1 LFCRLRRTKPSSDG
15 QQYCLLYGKHHLRF
29 IIRPLAILHP
39 MSASMNIFVRVGGA
53 AAATG
58 AVLYAFSNQSAE
70 ASAAKK
76 QLQRRPSWE
85 AKFDGSQQREAV
97 AAAASALD
105 EGANKRLQRRPS
117 WAAKYVQLSHR
128 THKLSSCSPTPAS
141 AGSRVPSRARRCRRA
156 ACARK
161 SRCCRT
167 VAARCTGATRWTS
180 RTAATAATATA
191 TARGEEVSVL

>member
-1 LFCRLRRTKPSSDG
+1 
-15 QQYCLLYGKHHLRF
+15 
-29 IIRPLAILHP
+29 
-39 MSASMNIFVRVGGA
+39 MSASINIFVRVGGA

-117 WAAKYVQLSHR
+117 WAAKCVQLPHR
-128 THKLSSCSPTPAS
+128 THATLSLTTTHLHRFEGAEPSS
-141 AGSRVPSRARRCRRA
+141 AVPVRSLR
-156 ACARK
+156 
-161 SRCCRT
+161 
-167 VAARCTGATRWTS
+167 
-180 RTAATAATATA
+180 
-191 TARGEEVSVL
+191 EEVTLLPNRGGTMHRRN

>member
-1 LFCRLRRTKPSSDG
+1 
-15 QQYCLLYGKHHLRF
+15 
-29 IIRPLAILHP
+29 

-117 WAAKYVQLSHR
+117 WAAKCAQLPCHIAHR
-128 THKLSSCSPTPAS
+128 MRHL
-141 AGSRVPSRARRCRRA
+141 
-156 ACARK
+156 
-161 SRCCRT
+161 
-167 VAARCTGATRWTS
+167 
-180 RTAATAATATA
+180 
-191 TARGEEVSVL
+191 

>member
-1 LFCRLRRTKPSSDG
+1 
-15 QQYCLLYGKHHLRF
+15 
-29 IIRPLAILHP
+29 
-39 MSASMNIFVRVGGA
+39 MSASLNIFVRVGGA

-117 WAAKYVQLSHR
+117 WAAKCVQLPHH
-128 THKLSSCSPTPAS
+128 THKLPLAHQRLPAQVR
-141 AGSRVPSRARRCRRA
+141 GRRA
-156 ACARK
+156 ELGGAR
-161 SRCCRT
+161 
-167 VAARCTGATRWTS
+167 AQP
-180 RTAATAATATA
+180 
-191 TARGEEVSVL
+191 ARGGHDAA

>member
-1 LFCRLRRTKPSSDG
+1 
-15 QQYCLLYGKHHLRF
+15 
-29 IIRPLAILHP
+29 
-39 MSASMNIFVRVGGA
+39 MSASLNIFVRVGGA

-117 WAAKYVQLSHR
+117 WAAKCAQCRSIALSAPPCLLIHI
-128 THKLSSCSPTPAS
+128 
-141 AGSRVPSRARRCRRA
+141 
-156 ACARK
+156 
-161 SRCCRT
+161 
-167 VAARCTGATRWTS
+167 
-180 RTAATAATATA
+180 
-191 TARGEEVSVL
+191 

>member
-1 LFCRLRRTKPSSDG
+1 
-15 QQYCLLYGKHHLRF
+15 
-29 IIRPLAILHP
+29 
-39 MSASMNIFVRVGGA
+39 MNIFVRVGGA

-117 WAAKYVQLSHR
+117 WAAKCVQLPHAPTLSLLLTN
-128 THKLSSCSPTPAS
+128 THLRRFEGAEPSSAVHVRSLREEVTMLPEPWRHDAPAQLD
-141 AGSRVPSRARRCRRA
+141 GRRARCIGGDSDGDARA
-156 ACARK
+156 
-161 SRCCRT
+161 
-167 VAARCTGATRWTS
+167 G
-180 RTAATAATATA
+180 
-191 TARGEEVSVL
+191 GECVL

>member
-1 LFCRLRRTKPSSDG
+1 
-15 QQYCLLYGKHHLRF
+15 
-29 IIRPLAILHP
+29 

-117 WAAKYVQLSHR
+117 WAAKCAQCQSIALIA
-128 THKLSSCSPTPAS
+128 TPVAHPRPPPQVR
-141 AGSRVPSRARRCRRA
+141 GRRA
-156 ACARK
+156 ELG
-161 SRCCRT
+161 
-167 VAARCTGATRWTS
+167 GAG
-180 RTAATAATATA
+180 AQP
-191 TARGEEVSVL
+191 ARGSHDAAESGRHDAPA

>member
-1 LFCRLRRTKPSSDG
+1 MQAGSVTKP
-15 QQYCLLYGKHHLRF
+15 CGKAHCAF
-29 IIRPLAILHP
+29 IIRPLVVLRP

-117 WAAKYVQLSHR
+117 WAAKCAELPCHMYHACVTSD
-128 THKLSSCSPTPAS
+128 SPTPAS
-141 AGSRVPSRARRCRRA
+141 AGSRVPSRARRLPCA

-161 SRCCRT
+161 SRCCPIEE
-167 VAARCTGATRWTS
+167 ARCTGATRWTS
-180 RTAATAATATA
+180 RSLHRRRQRRRRRAAQW
-191 TARGEEVSVL
+191 

>member
-1 LFCRLRRTKPSSDG
+1 
-15 QQYCLLYGKHHLRF
+15 
-29 IIRPLAILHP
+29 
-39 MSASMNIFVRVGGA
+39 MSASLNIFVRVGGA

-97 AAAASALD
+97 AAATSALD

-117 WAAKYVQLSHR
+117 WAAKCAQLPE
-128 THKLSSCSPTPAS
+128 TTPARFSSLTTAHLHRFEGSEPSS
-141 AGSRVPSRARRCRRA
+141 AVQVRSLR
-156 ACARK
+156 
-161 SRCCRT
+161 
-167 VAARCTGATRWTS
+167 
-180 RTAATAATATA
+180 
-191 TARGEEVSVL
+191 EEVTMLPNRGGTLHRRN